1 MKRIETIVLTGAPCA
16 GKTSAL
22 EIVKSEFE
30 RRGWAVITVG
40 ETATELKQ
48 SGVAPWDLVPGEFQR
63 IRLKLQVEKEAA
75 YFRAAKAMS
84 AERVLIVFDRG
95 ALDTRCYTTA
105 EQFASFAHELGESE
119 VLLRDRYGAVFHM
132 ETAAKGARE
141 SYVTGEGTVRYD
153 TAEECVDYDARL
165 VSAWCGHPHLRM
177 IGCEENYADKASHL
191 VREIASFL
199 GDPVPYEIER
209 KFLIE
214 YPDLDFLKNYPFC
227 KKVEIEQVY
236 LEGRSRIRRRG
247 ADGSYIYFYT
257 EKRKVNEVRRVE
269 EERRI
274 TKSEYEALF
283 ADKEPGRGIVKKDRY
298 CIVYDGKYFE
308 LDVYPIWRDRATL
321 EIELSSEDE
330 EFKIPDFIKVIREVT
345 GEKEYKNYNISKLYE
360 D

>member
-1 MKRIETIVLTGAPCA
+1 MRVEKIVLTGAPCA

-22 EIVKSEFE
+22 EIVREEFE

-63 IRLKLQVEKEAA
+63 IRLKLQMEKEAA
-75 YFRAAKAMS
+75 YERAAQAMKTDK
-84 AERVLIVFDRG
+84 VLIVFDRG

-105 EQFASFAHELGESE
+105 EQFASLAHEIGENE
-119 VLLRDRYGAVFHM
+119 VLLRDWYGAVFHM
-132 ETAAKGARE
+132 ETAAKGALD
-141 SYVTGEGTVRYD
+141 SYITGEGTVRYD
-153 TAEECVDYDARL
+153 TAQECIDYDSRL
-165 VSAWCGHPHLRM
+165 LSAWCGHPHLR
-177 IGCEENYADKASHL
+177 IIKCEKNYRDKAVNL

-214 YPDLDFLKNYPFC
+214 YPDLNFLSKYPYC

-236 LEGRSRIRRRG
+236 LSGHGRRIRRRG

-274 TKSEYEALF
+274 TKREYEALL

-321 EIELSSEDE
+321 EIELSREDE
-330 EFKIPDFIKVIREVT
+330 EFKLPDFIKVIREVT
-345 GEKEYKNYNISKLYE
+345 GEKEYKNYNIAKLYE